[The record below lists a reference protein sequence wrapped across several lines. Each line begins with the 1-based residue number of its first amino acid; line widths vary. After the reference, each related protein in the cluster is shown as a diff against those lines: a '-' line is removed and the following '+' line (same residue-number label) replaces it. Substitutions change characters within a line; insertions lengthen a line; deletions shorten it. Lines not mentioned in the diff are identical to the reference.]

1 MTRGADVQSNEKRT
15 LSFIKAAADGALDL
29 LYPMDCRLCGRK
41 GVGSS
46 VLCMVCWEKIPL
58 WHGAKCGSCGAP
70 SAVDLDS
77 CGYCPQSKGANE
89 SLGKI
94 RSAGHYSG
102 VLRSALLAMKYER
115 KPHMAPYF
123 AELIVRVEPPLYDW
137 GAYEEVVYAPGH
149 RVRRLERGFDQAAL
163 LARRL
168 AQLTGLP
175 VGSGWLR
182 RVKRTRI
189 LARVGDFEARRS
201 ELEGVFKA
209 KLPAKARGR
218 RLLLA
223 DDIVTT
229 GATTGEIAHTLR
241 EAGSGPVDVVS
252 AARAYH
258 PAPFDH
264 EESALFDGAGNWI

>member
-1 MTRGADVQSNEKRT
+1 MKKRAF
-15 LSFIKAAADGALDL
+15 SFIKAAADGALDL

-41 GVGSS
+41 RIGSS
-46 VLCMVCWEKIPL
+46 VLCMRCWENIPL
-58 WHGAKCGSCGAP
+58 WHGAKCQNCGAP
-70 SAVDLDS
+70 SAADLDS
-77 CGYCPQSKGANE
+77 CGYCPQRKGANE
-89 SLGKI
+89 ALGKI

-102 VLRSALLAMKYER
+102 VLREALLAMKYER

-123 AELIVRVEPPLYDW
+123 AELIDRVEPPLYDW
-137 GAYEEVVYAPGH
+137 RVYAAVLYAPGH

-163 LARRL
+163 LAKRL
-168 AQLTGLP
+168 GRLTGLP

-182 RVKRTRI
+182 RLKRTRF
-189 LARVGDFEARRS
+189 LAQVGNFEARRS
-201 ELEGVFKA
+201 EVEGVFEA
-209 KLPAKARGR
+209 RLPAKAKGA
-218 RLLLA
+218 RLLLV

-258 PAPFDH
+258 PSPFDQ
-264 EESALFDGAGNWI
+264 EESALYDGAGNWI

>member
-1 MTRGADVQSNEKRT
+1 MKKRT
-15 LSFIKAAADGALDL
+15 LSFIKAAADGALDM

-41 GVGSS
+41 RIGSS
-46 VLCMVCWEKIPL
+46 VLCMRCWENIPL
-58 WHGAKCGSCGAP
+58 WHGAKCGSCGVP
-70 SAVDLDS
+70 SAVDLDR
-77 CGYCPQSKGANE
+77 CGHCPQRNE
-89 SLGKI
+89 SNRAVG
-94 RSAGHYSG
+94 RMRAAGHYSG
-102 VLRSALLAMKYER
+102 VLRAALLAMKYGR

-123 AELIVRVEPPLYDW
+123 AEMIVRVEPPLYDW
-137 GAYEEVVYAPGH
+137 AVYEAVVYAPGH
-149 RVRRLERGFDQAAL
+149 RVRRLERGFDQASL

-168 AQLTGLP
+168 GRLTGLP

-189 LARVGDFEARRS
+189 MARVGNFEARRS

-209 KLPAKARGR
+209 KLPARAKGG
-218 RLLLA
+218 RLLLV

-258 PAPFDH
+258 PSPFDH